1 MIELV
6 FKRGQQ
12 PPLADVEEKMGAVA
26 SLVPNYT
33 LISERGVKVLDQAEE
48 ILEIFSQQRLR
59 VVKRR
64 YELLVED
71 YTARIQKNNEIIR
84 FIRERHYA
92 QAEKKNNRKDFVD
105 YLDKQKFVYSEY
117 LADMAIYR
125 MTKEEVEKRELL
137 IKEESKLLKEYQK
150 IAKSDSLVQD
160 KLIEELNFVDEELT
174 KIMTDKE
181 KEKKQKVIQAAKG
194 VKKKKATR

>member
-1 MIELV
+1 
-6 FKRGQQ
+6 
-12 PPLADVEEKMGAVA
+12 MGGVA

-105 YLDKQKFVYSEY
+105 
-117 LADMAIYR
+117 IW
-125 MTKEEVEKRELL
+125 T
-137 IKEESKLLKEYQK
+137 SKN
-150 IAKSDSLVQD
+150 SSTP
-160 KLIEELNFVDEELT
+160 NT
-174 KIMTDKE
+174 
-181 KEKKQKVIQAAKG
+181 
-194 VKKKKATR
+194 